1 MDPCICYFTSLPPPL
16 QEFVLKKLHP
26 RNKAR
31 KAQIKITV
39 IAVYYILYG
48 IAGLV
53 GYTYFGVNVTRLDNR
68 MDYIT
73 CESHG
78 TPNNCTLDASVLNIK
93 DGFSVISSLMLTL
106 MPMVALF
113 FSFSPQACKG
123 KFDSV
128 KNTVSSRIFIS

>member
-1 MDPCICYFTSLPPPL
+1 M
-16 QEFVLKKLHP
+16 LKKLHT

-39 IAVYYILYG
+39 ITVYLILYG

-73 CESHG
+73 CQSTG
-78 TPNNCTLDASVLNIK
+78 LPNDCKLDASVLNIK
-93 DGFSVISSLMLTL
+93 DGFSVISSLMLSL
-106 MPMVALF
+106 VPMVAIF
-113 FSFSPQACKG
+113 FSFSPRACKE
-123 KFDSV
+123 KFHSL
-128 KNTVSSRIFIS
+128 KITVSSRIFTS